1 MTASENNEKCK
12 AAFKEEIKNSLNKL
26 ATGDLL
32 VRARAFFNVLGYE
45 SQRTLEL
52 DGEPQSFINQFPSQT
67 GGRDTK
73 TQSYFLS
80 KAKSVPIIFQIT
92 GEEISASNQ
101 TSFFNQTE
109 FDEGRAQSF
118 LFIAVALKKGT
129 YARGKYAEMTREI
142 SKRFG
147 MPVCV

>member
-80 KAKSVPIIFQIT
+80 KAKSVHIIFQIT
-92 GEEISASNQ
+92 GAWRKVP
-101 TSFFNQTE
+101 
-109 FDEGRAQSF
+109 DDR
-118 LFIAVALKKGT
+118 
-129 YARGKYAEMTREI
+129 
-142 SKRFG
+142 KRKQ
-147 MPVCV
+147 